1 VNVTE
6 RALDAMEYWKVDDT
20 PRGVVIT
27 CRSHDRTDSVYQA
40 VRAFDAIATRRSG
53 PFSIIADVREMT
65 GYQSAA
71 RRAWQEIFRVHR
83 DKIRRLVLVGAQS
96 VYIRMGA
103 SVVAAFAGLPVRFV
117 EDWAEVEA
125 ADRES

>member
-1 VNVTE
+1 
-6 RALDAMEYWKVDDT
+6 MEYWKVDDT
-20 PRGVVIT
+20 ARGVVIT
-27 CRSHDRTDSVYQA
+27 CRSHDRTDSVHQA
-40 VRAFDAIATRRSG
+40 VREFDAIASSRSE

-65 GYQSAA
+65 GYQSLA

-103 SVVAAFAGLPVRFV
+103 SVVAAFAGLPVLFV

-125 ADRES
+125 VDREP